1 MYDRDHFD
9 SIADTITTWEAAA
22 QQLPLADLTEIVA
35 TCQHGLAHDL
45 NAFHDL
51 YDGHPDHVSAEDL
64 NEALGAIARQAM
76 ATAIFALG
84 INQRARLTAQQN

>member
-1 MYDRDHFD
+1 MDDRDDID
-9 SIADTITTWEAAA
+9 SIATTLTTWEIAA
-22 QQLPLADLTEIVA
+22 QQMPLTDLTEIVA
-35 TCQHGLAHDL
+35 ACQSGLAHDL

-64 NEALGAIARQAM
+64 KEALGAIARQAM

-84 INQRARLTAQQN
+84 INQRVRLTAQQY